1 MADIIDIVP
10 HIIQRQNIEASN
22 AFLDGVFTT
31 RPLVKNDDDIFT
43 LGEKIDYD
51 LVQKLIYRGINYD
64 S

>member
-10 HIIQRQNIEASN
+10 HIIQKQNIEASN

-31 RPLVKNDDDIFT
+31 RPLVRNDDVFVW
-43 LGEKIDYD
+43 GEKIDYD

>member
-22 AFLDGVFTT
+22 AFLDGVFSIRSAHKT
-31 RPLVKNDDDIFT
+31 DDDIFT
-43 LGEKIDYD
+43 FGEKIDYD
-51 LVQKLIYRGINYD
+51 LVQKLIYKGINYD